1 MQMQYSTRWT
11 CAVSK
16 NIESQ
21 FWQFIWNSSR
31 EIKKQWS
38 IDWNEFFK
46 LCCSMVLSKKNSVV
60 WHSKAEFFR
69 MVPFFFFSFL
79 KQNLPIWV
87 GSLVLP
93 VVWHCLGRHC
103 HADSGGGYLPPRQN
117 FQPPLSCL
125 LCLPCFFLFHL
136 FSKIGFDS
144 GGGYLP
150 PHQNVQPPF
159 LSFLFAFNCVDH
171 SLWLFVKIYT
181 IFWSNWF
188 FALLEWLTQN
198 LISTPSNSGFK
209 TPAISTSSN
218 GSLKSPWKFGNEDS
232 STTSWSRFF
241 ITVQCT
247 WYRMKET
254 NMVTSSGPSDAS
266 AFESACK

>member
-1 MQMQYSTRWT
+1 MQMQCSTRWI
-11 CAVSK
+11 CNVGK
-16 NIESQ
+16 KIESQ

-38 IDWNEFFK
+38 IDRNEFFK
-46 LCCSMVLSKKNSVV
+46 LCCSFPEWFLFSS
-60 WHSKAEFFR
+60 SSFF
-69 MVPFFFFSFL
+69 
-79 KQNLPIWV
+79 KQNLPVWV
-87 GSLVLP
+87 SSLVLP

-144 GGGYLP
+144 GGSYLP

-171 SLWLFVKIYT
+171 SIWLLAPQSGALT
-181 IFWSNWF
+181 IGAYRDFQSNPTHTH
-188 FALLEWLTQN
+188 TQ
-198 LISTPSNSGFK
+198 STYSFRAFK
-209 TPAISTSSN
+209 PFYSDQ
-218 GSLKSPWKFGNEDS
+218 K
-232 STTSWSRFF
+232 
-241 ITVQCT
+241 QC
-247 WYRMKET
+247 K
-254 NMVTSSGPSDAS
+254 
-266 AFESACK
+266 